1 MAASN
6 EYQGKHEAE
15 VIVETAGGDVA
26 VPVEVEATVV
36 QTVPSTA
43 KTQVAHYAK
52 AIIGSL
58 VAGLTYLLTVLTPA
72 ATVGDITLVQWIGF
86 LVSTLGT
93 FAGVAYVTNGPKPTK

>member
-6 EYQGKHEAE
+6 DYEGKHEAE
-15 VIVETAGGDVA
+15 VIVEAGEEEVA

-36 QTVPSTA
+36 QTVPSTP
-43 KTQVAHYAK
+43 KTQLAYYAK
-52 AIIGSL
+52 AIVGAL
-58 VAGLTYLLTVLTPA
+58 VTGLTYLLTVLTPA
-72 ATVGDITLVQWIGF
+72 ATLGDITLVQWIGF